1 MDQHQHAPY
10 ETSHEDVRI
19 PLTDGTRLYARLW
32 RPYTDAPVPVL
43 LEYSPERLT
52 DTTAA
57 RDAQRHPWYAAHG
70 YASVRVDV
78 RGHGNSEG
86 LPGPEG
92 DPGAVADG
100 AEVIGWLAAQP
111 WCTGR
116 VGMFGIG
123 SGGTLTLRV
132 AALAPEPLKAV
143 VTVCATDDP
152 DDNGAYHPGGS
163 VLAEGLLSRSAAMV
177 SALCRPPDPLFA
189 GKEWRDMW
197 LKRLEA
203 VEPPAHAWLAPRA
216 RETDRS
222 RETDARE
229 TDRPREDTG
238 AARADS
244 TGDATAGITA
254 AVLAV
259 GGLYDPYRD
268 AVLRLVTHLPP
279 DRVRALIGPWPHRY
293 PDHADHPGPAIA
305 FLRET
310 LAWWD
315 RHLKDAGG
323 RAPAG
328 EPLLRAWISTPHL
341 PHPSGH
347 WVAEP
352 GLPSP
357 HIRTVA
363 YALGGAP
370 LVVDSPQHT
379 GLDAGRPVPTGND
392 ADPPPDQRAEDAHS
406 ACFDFPVTDEPV
418 EILGRAQV
426 LLRLRPDG
434 PHGQAV
440 ARLCD
445 IAPDGSSTLVARG
458 GVDLTAHRAGRRD
471 TWTPGRAEDVTFELG
486 TAGHS
491 FPPGHR
497 VRLAVSS
504 AYWPWIWPA
513 GDSAGFTLD
522 PEGSF
527 LELPVREV
535 LPTTDDPVV
544 FGEPD
549 PYEPLGVSSPA
560 TLDEERPERLVVRD
574 VARGEW
580 RVETDPR
587 PGGRRIHPDGLE
599 LTEEARETCTILEHD
614 PHSARVRAEWT
625 ARLHRPD
632 RAWDVTVESRCGISC
647 DAAGFLVED
656 EVVCRDGEEIVF
668 HRTWEKRLPREAGRT
683 PCRGGY
689 AST

>member
-19 PLTDGTRLYARLW
+19 PLSDGTRLYARMW

-70 YASVRVDV
+70 YASVRVEV

-100 AEVIGWLAAQP
+100 AEVVEWLAAQS
-111 WCTGR
+111 WSTGR

-123 SGGTLTLRV
+123 AGGTLALRV
-132 AALAPEPLKAV
+132 AALGPEPLKAV
-143 VTVCATDDP
+143 VMVCATDDP

-163 VLAEGLLSRSAAMV
+163 VLAEGLLSRSAALL

-189 GKEWRDMW
+189 GEEWRGMW
-197 LKRLEA
+197 MKRLEA
-203 VEPPAHAWLAPRA
+203 VEPPAHAWLAPRP
-216 RETDRS
+216 
-222 RETDARE
+222 RE

-238 AARADS
+238 EAQRI
-244 TGDATAGITA
+244 TTGITA

-268 AVLRLVTHLPP
+268 AVLRLVTQLPP
-279 DRVRALIGPWPHRY
+279 DRVRGLIGPWPHRY
-293 PDHADHPGPAIA
+293 PDHADHPGPAIG
-305 FLRET
+305 FLGET

-315 RHLKDAGG
+315 RHMKDDEGG
-323 RAPAG
+323 EAPAA

-352 GLPSP
+352 GLPPP

-370 LVVDSPQHT
+370 LAVDSPQHT

-418 EILGRAQV
+418 EILGRARV
-426 LLRLRPDG
+426 ALRLRPDG
-434 PHGQAV
+434 PHGQVV

-445 IAPDGSSTLVARG
+445 IAPDGSSALVARG
-458 GVDLTAHRAGRRD
+458 GVDLTAHRGGGRQD
-471 TWTPGRAEDVTFELG
+471 AWSPGRAEDVTFELG
-486 TAGHS
+486 TAGHA

-504 AYWPWIWPA
+504 AYWPWLWPA

-527 LELPVREV
+527 LELPVRET
-535 LPTTDDPVV
+535 LPTTGDRIT

-560 TLDEERPERLVVRD
+560 TLGEERPERLVVRD

-599 LTEEARETCTILEHD
+599 LTEEARETCTIVEHD
-614 PHSARVRAEWT
+614 PHSARVSAEWT

-632 RAWDVTVESRCGISC
+632 RAWDVTVESRCDISC

-683 PCRGGY
+683 PCRGGS